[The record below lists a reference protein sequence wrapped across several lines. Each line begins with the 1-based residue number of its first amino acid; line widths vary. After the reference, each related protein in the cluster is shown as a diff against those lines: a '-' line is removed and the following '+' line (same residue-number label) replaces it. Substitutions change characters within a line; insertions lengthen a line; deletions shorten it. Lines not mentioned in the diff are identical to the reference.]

1 MSENVATVGD
11 QDFEK
16 LVLDSEVP
24 VLVDFWAEWCTPCHI
39 ISPTVEEIAREFA
52 GKLGVAKVNVD
63 DNPNV
68 TLKFGVMSIPMLLLF
83 HGGEVRARLN
93 GARGK
98 DAIVREIEP
107 FLAA

>member
-11 QDFEK
+11 QDFET
-16 LVLDSEVP
+16 LVIGSDVP
-24 VLVDFWAEWCTPCHI
+24 VLVDLWAEWCTPCHI
-39 ISPTVEEIAREFA
+39 ISPAVEEIAREYA

-68 TLKFGVMSIPMLLLF
+68 TLKFGVMSIPTLLLF
-83 HGGEVRARLN
+83 QGGEIRARLS
-93 GARGK
+93 GTRGK

>member
-11 QDFEK
+11 QDFET
-16 LVLDSEVP
+16 LVIGSDMP

-39 ISPTVEEIAREFA
+39 LAPAVEEIAREYA

-68 TLKFGVMSIPMLLLF
+68 TLKFGVMSIPTLLLF
-83 HGGEVRARLN
+83 QGGEIRVRLN
-93 GARGK
+93 GTRGK